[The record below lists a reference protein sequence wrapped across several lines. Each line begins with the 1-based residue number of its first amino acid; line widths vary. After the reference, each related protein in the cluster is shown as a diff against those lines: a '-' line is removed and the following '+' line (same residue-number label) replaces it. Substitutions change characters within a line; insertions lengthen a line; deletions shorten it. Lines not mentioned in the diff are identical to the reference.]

1 MKTFTKLAIA
11 FALSAAAAF
20 CQTGFTTTTLTNA
33 ISYRGQNVGY
43 GGTSSLTVGSTSGM
57 TAPALN
63 TDYGSI
69 GSPTAPNI
77 SFILIDQELM
87 RVNSVPSTTVV
98 VVERGVQGTKAA
110 GHNAGATVYVA
121 IAAQLYNSAPT
132 GSCTASTLAYLPVYS
147 FTTGQFFNCLT
158 TGPTANLWSVS
169 GTQAPYTW
177 SDASFFVGPENC
189 VGVTTGTAGTGNNT
203 MILDGSV
210 PALKI
215 SATSAGAS
223 VNTFSCTI
231 QVPTTR
237 SSVVTGITVQSIN
250 AQYSVQTTTA
260 TSQTLSTLATFTSPA
275 PAASET
281 ASSAT
286 LVAAGGT
293 ITQVPVVGSANLTA
307 VSAGSYYTSQA
318 KLGTPFTFNTPNQ
331 TLVFTFS
338 ISQSASAAQIVT
350 LAGLWVNAYATS
362 D

>member
-1 MKTFTKLAIA
+1 MKTLTKLAIA
-11 FALSAAAAF
+11 FGLAAAAF
-20 CQTGFTTTTLTNA
+20 GQTAFTTTTLTVSVTAKSSQTGIN
-33 ISYRGQNVGY
+33 
-43 GGTSSLTVGSTSGM
+43 GTSSLVVGSTSGM
-57 TAPALN
+57 YAPALN
-63 TDYGSI
+63 PSYGSI
-69 GSPTAPNI
+69 GSPTGPNI
-77 SFILIDQELM
+77 TYIFIDREVM
-87 RVNSVPSTTVV
+87 RVNSVPSTTTV

-110 GHNAGATVYVA
+110 AHNVNATVYVA
-121 IAAQLYNSAPT
+121 VAQQLANSDPT
-132 GSCTASTLAYLPVYS
+132 GGCTASALAYLPVYS

-177 SDASFFVGPENC
+177 SDASFFVSPSSC
-189 VGVTTGTAGTGNNT
+189 VGATTGTAGSGNDT
-203 MILDGSV
+203 LIVDGSV

-215 SATSAGAS
+215 SATSAAAS
-223 VNTFSCTI
+223 VNTFTCTI

-237 SSVVTGITVQSIN
+237 STSGTGVTVTSIN

-307 VSAGSYYTSQA
+307 VSAGQYYTSQA
-318 KLGTPFTFNTPNQ
+318 KLGTPFTFNTPDQ
-331 TLVFTFS
+331 TLVFTFV

-350 LAGLWVNAYATS
+350 LAGLWVNAYSTS
-362 D
+362 I